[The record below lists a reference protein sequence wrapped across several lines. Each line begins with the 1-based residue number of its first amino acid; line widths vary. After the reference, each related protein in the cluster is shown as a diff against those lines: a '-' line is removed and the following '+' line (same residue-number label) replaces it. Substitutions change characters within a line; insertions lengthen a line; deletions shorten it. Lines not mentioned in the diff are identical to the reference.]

1 MMSLAESVAASTRAP
16 PGEDEEAAAERRV
29 QEAAEEEQV
38 RQELT
43 VDAEVQPPKLDSRLG
58 YVVDLVST
66 LFVEVEDLA
75 EQARAFGGTRF
86 HRNLF
91 SKMILNVQ
99 DEWIPKASKILLR
112 IIELVNYQR

>member
-1 MMSLAESVAASTRAP
+1 M
-16 PGEDEEAAAERRV
+16 
-29 QEAAEEEQV
+29 
-38 RQELT
+38 
-43 VDAEVQPPKLDSRLG
+43 G

-66 LFVEVEDLA
+66 LFVEIEELA

-112 IIELVNYQR
+112 IVDLVNFQR

>member
-1 MMSLAESVAASTRAP
+1 MPLLPLSH
-16 PGEDEEAAAERRV
+16 
-29 QEAAEEEQV
+29 EQV
-38 RQELT
+38 SCTYPQMVGPNGAVLSA
-43 VDAEVQPPKLDSRLG
+43 VG

-66 LFVEVEDLA
+66 LFVEIEELA

-112 IIELVNYQR
+112 IVDLVNFQR